1 MKKIKF
7 VLISVLFLCTF
18 LLTGCTYEM
27 VDLYIYKMPNR
38 IVYEIGEK
46 LDTTGIELKGI
57 KTDSALNRIYKN
69 KANFSGFDSS
79 TTGKKEIIVSYGNFT
94 SSFYVYVANKVANN
108 EDELNEILT
117 QLEDNDIVLI
127 KEGNYNLPSGI
138 KIDASNV
145 VIGGQGKDKT
155 KLNSFC
161 IIGGTLENGQIS
173 FSGDVTNVSIIGLKL
188 ETTSRVVDRK
198 ISFDNP
204 NYNLNLAGI
213 NAKSI
218 DGLNIVMCEITGFS
232 YGILVETLNNAMI
245 TENNL
250 EKILVGAIYVTNSIK
265 DSTISKNIIKDI
277 GQSVLYIDEG
287 EQQYIFGLNLAFNS
301 EENTGVSIYKNSISK
316 IALKGDKVN
325 FLQEKTDK
333 INSNINYFSK
343 SSAIIVRSS
352 GKNNLQTKGISIFF
366 NSVGSCLNNILYNT
380 TENDKLNSSSIMYM
394 SF

>member
-7 VLISVLFLCTF
+7 VIISVLFLCTF
-18 LLTGCTYEM
+18 FLTGCTYEM

-57 KTDSALNRIYKN
+57 KTDSALNKIYKN

-117 QLEDNDIVLI
+117 SLEDNDIVLI
-127 KEGNYNLPSGI
+127 KEGNYNLPTGI

-173 FSGDVTNVSIIGLKL
+173 FLGDVTNVSIIGLKL

-218 DGLNIVMCEITGFS
+218 DGLNIVACEITGFS

-245 TENNL
+245 TGNNL
-250 EKILVGAIYVTNSIK
+250 EKILVGAIYVTNSIE

>member
-161 IIGGTLENGQIS
+161 IIGGTLEDGQIS

-213 NAKSI
+213 NAKGI

-245 TENNL
+245 TGNNL

>member
-161 IIGGTLENGQIS
+161 IIGGTLEDGQIS